1 MADFDF
7 TSIRVHVPTPAIFEQ
22 LAEECTE
29 LAHAALKVARTY
41 RRENPTPVT
50 MVEAVRSVYEE
61 FTDVMTV
68 AYAIGLKVDDIV
80 MEGKL
85 ERWHQRLEEQR

>member
-1 MADFDF
+1 
-7 TSIRVHVPTPAIFEQ
+7 

-50 MVEAVRSVYEE
+50 MTEAVRSVYEE

-68 AYAIGLKVDDIV
+68 ANVIGLKVDDLA

-85 ERWHQRLEEQR
+85 DRWHQRLEE

>member
-1 MADFDF
+1 MAD
-7 TSIRVHVPTPAIFEQ
+7 SSYIRQHVPTPALYEQ

-29 LAHAALKVARTY
+29 LAHSALKVARIY
-41 RRENPTPVT
+41 RRESPTPVRF
-50 MVEAVRSVYEE
+50 VDAVRSVFEE

-68 AYAIGLKVDDIV
+68 ASVIGLKVDDLA

-85 ERWHQRLEEQR
+85 DRWHQRLEEQK

>member
-7 TSIRVHVPTPAIFEQ
+7 TSIRVRVPTPAIFEQ

-50 MVEAVRSVYEE
+50 MAEAVRSVYEE

-68 AYAIGLKVDDIV
+68 ANVIGLKADDLA

-85 ERWHQRLEEQR
+85 DRWHQRLEER